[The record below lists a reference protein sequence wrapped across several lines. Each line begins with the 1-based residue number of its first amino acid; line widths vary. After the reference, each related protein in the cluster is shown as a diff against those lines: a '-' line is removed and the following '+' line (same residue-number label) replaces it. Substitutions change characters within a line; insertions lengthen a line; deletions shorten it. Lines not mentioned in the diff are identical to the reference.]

1 MINSIFY
8 DNKSLADFGL
18 YISGHGTF
26 NAPARNVSL
35 IQVPGRNGTLT
46 LDEGNYQNTEVTYV
60 SFIPE
65 GMQLNTEGLRNFL
78 MNKSGYRR
86 LEDTYHPDEYRMGR
100 YVQGLEVEPSEKRV
114 AATFNLVFDCKPQRF
129 LKSGEQALT
138 VTTGS
143 VLYNAEEM
151 DALPLIR
158 VYGSGSFSIGGYSGS
173 VTSSTEYTDIDCDAQ
188 EAFYGTVNLNSYLT
202 LTSGFPKLKPGE
214 NNISFTGFSKV
225 EITPRWWRL

>member
-1 MINSIFY
+1 MINHIFY
-8 DNKSLADFGL
+8 DNKDLGDYGL

-35 IQVPGRNGTLT
+35 IQVPGRNGSLT
-46 LDEGNYQNTEVTYV
+46 LDEGNYLNTEVTYV

-65 GMQLNTEGLRNFL
+65 GMKLNTEGLRNFL
-78 MNKSGYRR
+78 MSKSGYRR

-100 YVQGLEVEPSEKRV
+100 YVQGLEVEPSQMHV

-129 LKSGEQALT
+129 LKDGEQPIE
-138 VTTGS
+138 VSSGS

-151 DALPLIR
+151 TALPLIR
-158 VYGSGSFSIGGYSGS
+158 VYGSGTFNIGGYAGS
-173 VTSSTEYTDIDCDAQ
+173 LTSATEYTDIDCEAQ
-188 EAFYGTVNLNSYLT
+188 EAFYGTVNLNSGLT
-202 LTSGFPKLKPGE
+202 LTSGFPKLAPGE